1 MCIRDRYLLGRDG
14 KPLAHFG
21 ALTGPDSRRLVSA
34 IESALAAR

>member
-1 MCIRDRYLLGRDG
+1 MATLFRLVGRDG

-21 ALTGPDSRRLVSA
+21 SMTAPDSRKLTAA